1 MFYFLMEYSCANEYQ
16 MALFCKFSSSLNFQ
30 LVFVLG
36 ALTVGGIKLRCRS
49 RLGPRKKG
57 PECVIPY
64 RLNGELHLECT
75 QRFRPR
81 NQTLERS
88 LISVP
93 LCPIR

>member
-1 MFYFLMEYSCANEYQ
+1 
-16 MALFCKFSSSLNFQ
+16 MALFCLFSSSLNFQ
-30 LVFVLG
+30 LQLVFVLG
-36 ALTVGGIKLRCRS
+36 VVTVGGIRLRCRS
-49 RLGPRKKG
+49 RLGSRKKG

-75 QRFRPR
+75 QRFKPI